1 MESHYTS
8 PPFWTSSHCP
18 PAPPPP
24 SHPSR
29 SSQGMELSFLGF
41 TIPPPGSLLRP
52 SGNLP
57 LLLPPSFQSPV
68 NSSVLCV
75 CVCVCPNLHWSAGS
89 RGLGPV
95 PHSRTALGRRPASAG
110 WGDKVSAQRRLK
122 RSCLQKRP
130 MSKAPPMIPRRTSD
144 LITGFWLLSQ
154 ERAEGWAP

>member
-1 MESHYTS
+1 MHTYIPALLDFLSL
-8 PPFWTSSHCP
+8 P
-18 PAPPPP
+18 PAQPPP

-68 NSSVLCV
+68 NSSVL

-154 ERAEGWAP
+154 ERAEGWAL